1 MQVSALRRSAV
12 AMCATVL
19 MATPP
24 SLKAQSTFDGDL
36 TGQGRSQ
43 VAVDFLS
50 YVARGG
56 AGGWVWFNPR
66 VYHGFAHDVEVGA
79 GYSGY
84 SSQTNGGP
92 SAFQPSL
99 KWRAIA
105 DSVHRLSFS
114 VGGQSLLAVQR
125 GIDSYGLVFASV
137 DKALNHSAHTA
148 GAVAIGRYALLGRS
162 VESGDDRLG
171 AIVSAWES
179 VGAVRL
185 SGSWLTGHNFYGY
198 KTGSATYTTASSR
211 WFTVGYSVGNAAFH
225 NAGPFVSTGR
235 AF

>member
-1 MQVSALRRSAV
+1 
-12 AMCATVL
+12 MCAMVL

-24 SLKAQSTFDGDL
+24 SLQAQSTFDGDL
-36 TGQGRSQ
+36 TAPGHSQ

-50 YVARGG
+50 YVAREG

-66 VYHGFAHDVEVGA
+66 VYHGFAHHVEVGA

-92 SAFQPSL
+92 SALQPSL
-99 KWRAIA
+99 KWRAFA
-105 DSVHRLSFS
+105 DSAHHLSIS
-114 VGGQSLLAVQR
+114 VGGQSLLAVR
-125 GIDSYGLVFASV
+125 HGTDSYGLAFASV

-148 GAVAIGRYALLGRS
+148 GAIAMGRYALVGRAA
-162 VESGDDRLG
+162 ESGDDRQG
-171 AIVSAWES
+171 AILSAWES

-198 KTGSATYTTASSR
+198 KTGSATYTTASGR
-211 WFTVGYSVGNAAFH
+211 WFTMGYSVGNAAFH
-225 NAGPFVSTGR
+225 NAGPFFSTGR